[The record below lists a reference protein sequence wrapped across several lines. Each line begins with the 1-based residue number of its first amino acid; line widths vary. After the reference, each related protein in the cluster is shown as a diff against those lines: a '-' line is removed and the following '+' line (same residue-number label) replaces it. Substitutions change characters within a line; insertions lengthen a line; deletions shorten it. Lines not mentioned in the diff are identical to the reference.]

1 MSLLNQAAVE
11 ALCSATY
18 LDNYLD
24 CLDSLPDD
32 LQRVISQMRELDAQ
46 TIDIMNDLEH
56 HHENYQN
63 ENDVNS
69 VKRSIIQVQRCLIK
83 TTEIG
88 DEKLHLVSQIIEFIE
103 NRTRQLE
110 QDLENLDS
118 LPGHTD
124 HRNTTKTD
132 YKSTAKNSNRDSVLS
147 PVQAPSAGKTDNTK
161 TSSKSSVGK
170 DPSSHMILDHR
181 DDTQMSNKSNSSTS
195 VKKEKK
201 EISSATS
208 IAATVA
214 AVAAGTTTPITS
226 DVEPKMEKVMQK
238 RQRRQKR
245 ERTES
250 VSKEEEKKEEKEKVK
265 KKKKRKVKKE
275 KEDQRIENPID
286 PEEPTFCLCDQI
298 SYGEMIA
305 CDNEQCEIEWFHFN
319 CVQLSTKP
327 KGKWFCPNCRGDK
340 SNVKRA
346 DLK

>member
-132 YKSTAKNSNRDSVLS
+132 YKSTAKNSNR
-147 PVQAPSAGKTDNTK
+147 
-161 TSSKSSVGK
+161 

>member
-110 QDLENLDS
+110 QDLENL
-118 LPGHTD
+118 
-124 HRNTTKTD
+124 
-132 YKSTAKNSNRDSVLS
+132 
-147 PVQAPSAGKTDNTK
+147 
-161 TSSKSSVGK
+161 

>member
-110 QDLENLDS
+110 QDLENL
-118 LPGHTD
+118 
-124 HRNTTKTD
+124 
-132 YKSTAKNSNRDSVLS
+132 DSVLS